1 MASVSYQMITYN
13 SMSNYYIQLAQQFT
27 PRKHDYSVQNGLHTY
42 HSGVPEH
49 IQAGEHQFIECSLMN
64 HWIDLILTA
73 WYEYISVPSIQS
85 LYILSTGS
93 QQ

>member
-1 MASVSYQMITYN
+1 MRHHSIYGGTIMASVSYQMITYN

-64 HWIDLILTA
+64 HWIDLMLTA
-73 WYEYISVPSIQS
+73 
-85 LYILSTGS
+85 
-93 QQ
+93 